1 MPEGPVGGTVGAAG
15 TSTASR
21 IASPV
26 PVAVRSIDW
35 SSAVMVSGAGETTT
49 GLALTAEAVS

>member
-1 MPEGPVGGTVGAAG
+1 MGGTVGAAG